1 MSKIKLVVDST
12 IDLSEELYKKFDMEV
27 VPLNVNFGT
36 DNYKDGVSITRDEL
50 YERVK
55 KDKTL
60 PSTGAPSPLVYEEV
74 FKKYLDQGFE
84 VLYVG
89 IGSTLST
96 AFQSATIAKQ
106 TIGSDKVFLVDS
118 KNLSS
123 ASGLLAMKAGKM
135 IQEGK
140 EAKEIVE
147 TLEKDVPNVVAQFSV
162 ETLDYLHKGGRCSGT
177 AKVIGHL
184 FHVHPHILVKDGKLI
199 VYKKPRGTMQI
210 AINGQVEELKNALP
224 YVQMDNIMITDSGV
238 TKEIRDYFVRQVS
251 KLVDPKIIRCTP
263 AGCVI
268 ASHCGP
274 GTIGLLFI
282 KNK

>member
-12 IDLSEELYKKFDMEV
+12 IDLSEELYKKFDMEI

-36 DNYKDGVSITRDEL
+36 ENYKDGVSITRDEL

-106 TIGSDKVFLVDS
+106 TIGSDKIYLVDS

-123 ASGLLAMKAGKM
+123 ASGLLALKAGKM
-135 IQEGK
+135 IEEGK

-147 TLEKDVPNVVAQFSV
+147 TLEKDVPNTVAQFTV

-199 VYKKPRGTMQI
+199 VYKKPRGTMQM
-210 AINGQVEELKNALP
+210 AINGQVEELKHALP
-224 YVQMDNIMITDSGV
+224 NVQMDNIMITDSGV
-238 TKEIRDYFVRQVS
+238 TKEIRDYFVKEVS
-251 KLVDPKIIRCTP
+251 KLVDPKIIRTTP

-282 KNK
+282 KK